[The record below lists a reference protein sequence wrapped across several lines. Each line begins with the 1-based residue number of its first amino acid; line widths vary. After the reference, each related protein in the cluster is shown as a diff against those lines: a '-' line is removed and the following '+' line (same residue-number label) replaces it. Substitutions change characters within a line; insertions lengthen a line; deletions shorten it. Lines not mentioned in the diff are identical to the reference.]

1 MYGSDSPNRG
11 SVVCPGVTMLAVR
24 MAEHCYKP
32 YSHKNMIWF
41 CIVAVLVQW
50 LYFGPFF
57 AITAVFPPF
66 SCFCNV
72 IDIILFVIIF
82 YFLIML
88 LFVLVAVAHIT
99 QLELEILLCKYSES
113 ISRRNK

>member
-1 MYGSDSPNRG
+1 MSWCHHACCKDGGALLQTLFTQKYDM
-11 SVVCPGVTMLAVR
+11 VLYCCCPCA
-24 MAEHCYKP
+24 
-32 YSHKNMIWF
+32 
-41 CIVAVLVQW
+41 VAVLW
-50 LYFGPFF
+50 SFF
-57 AITAVFPPF
+57 ANTAVFLPF

-72 IDIILFVIIF
+72 IDITLFVIIF
-82 YFLIML
+82 NFLIML